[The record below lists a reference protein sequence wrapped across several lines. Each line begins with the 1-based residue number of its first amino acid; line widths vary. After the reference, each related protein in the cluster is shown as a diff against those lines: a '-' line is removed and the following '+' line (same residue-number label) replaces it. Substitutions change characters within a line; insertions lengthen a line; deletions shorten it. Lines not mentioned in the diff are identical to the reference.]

1 MVQKLYAQFFLVGHH
16 LESMSQTELLVE
28 LNLTLGENI
37 TVNFGVIGTL
47 FLYRFIMFTSQVST
61 LVQGPKSNKAKEK
74 RFS

>member
-1 MVQKLYAQFFLVGHH
+1 MVQKLYAQFFLVGRH

-47 FLYRFIMFTSQVST
+47 FLYQIIMFTSQVRT